1 MKPMTTQVIVSLI
14 LIGLLA
20 GILSG
25 LVGVGGGVI
34 MVPLLVYL
42 LGFNQFQ
49 AQGTSLAVLA
59 VPVTAIAA
67 FTYYKE
73 GYLDWRFALVIAVC
87 FVVGG
92 FIGSKIAIG
101 LDQKM
106 LKKIFGVILLII
118 AGKMLLGK

>member
-1 MKPMTTQVIVSLI
+1 MTTQVIVSLI

-25 LVGVGGGVI
+25 LVGVGGGII

-67 FTYYKE
+67 FTYYKK
-73 GYLDWRFALVIAVC
+73 GHLDWRFALVIAVC

-106 LKKIFGVILLII
+106 LKKIFGVILLLI